1 MTKNEKNL
9 LSAMNDFR
17 DSYNALLLAIDSYE
31 TNDKTTV
38 NNLPGFVE
46 SYPFD
51 KSIDEL
57 AISQW
62 VDDVADGLNAIEFR
76 VLNYRYLNTGG
87 NCMVGIHEVWLPD
100 EKRVVYALTNEEGC
114 TLSVVDYIS
123 NELDID
129 DYDELV
135 IENVDW
141 GRVTGYEKYFE
152 LYRYCLNEYT
162 VDDCR
167 HFGITRQLPYYLL
180 SDSLQE
186 KVTADYLT
194 YCENEHG
201 SLIQT
206 NGCDIIV
213 YPDYEQLTDSDKK
226 LEAIKEFQRWHS
238 TIAGVERYY
247 EEEYTLTIAGHTV
260 KLPFYAEVWDA
271 VDSLLERTIKDW

>member
-62 VDDVADGLNAIEFR
+62 VDDVAERLNAIEFR
-76 VLNYRYLNTGG
+76 VLNYNYLNTGG

-135 IENVDW
+135 IDSVDW
-141 GRVTGYEKYFE
+141 
-152 LYRYCLNEYT
+152 
-162 VDDCR
+162 
-167 HFGITRQLPYYLL
+167 
-180 SDSLQE
+180 
-186 KVTADYLT
+186 
-194 YCENEHG
+194 
-201 SLIQT
+201 
-206 NGCDIIV
+206 
-213 YPDYEQLTDSDKK
+213 
-226 LEAIKEFQRWHS
+226 
-238 TIAGVERYY
+238 
-247 EEEYTLTIAGHTV
+247 
-260 KLPFYAEVWDA
+260 
-271 VDSLLERTIKDW
+271 